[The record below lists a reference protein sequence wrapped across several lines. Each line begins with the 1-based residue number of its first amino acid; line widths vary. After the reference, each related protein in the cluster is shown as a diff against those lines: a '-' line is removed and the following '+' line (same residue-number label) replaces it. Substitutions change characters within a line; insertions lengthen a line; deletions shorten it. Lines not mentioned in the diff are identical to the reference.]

1 MRSPGRD
8 GSSFVEA
15 RIASDGN
22 ELTRL
27 GANLGRWFY
36 LRHALLGACALL
48 GDLERANAGDASS
61 HLRRFLVPVGSTARQ
76 ALEHTVERGSLVF
89 AEDYGSFWYVI
100 VDDSRLDAQ
109 IAAGLIAS
117 GAEARD
123 DDSFVELNGL
133 RFEPAVERSVR
144 VIESQL
150 RPELL
155 GPSRESDAA
164 HLEIVQFAGPVKD
177 EWLAALTASGARVVS
192 YLPQFAYVVK
202 VEAASQSSF
211 AAVRA
216 FPFVSGVTPYRPGFK
231 LRPELRVESPVG
243 EIEVTVQVIADS
255 AAKRC
260 LAEIE
265 AEGITILGEPDPVLG
280 YLDVE
285 LRVTRAQLFELARHP
300 SVFAIEPI
308 VKRRMWRD
316 ERLDQI
322 QAGNVSSTGATA
334 SGASYL
340 TWLKNQGFPGANAN
354 PFPFVVD
361 VVDDGIDKGAIDTVN
376 AEFKLSGQATASSRL
391 AYNHNYSGDP
401 LADGKGGHGN
411 LNASIIGGYNS
422 ATGTKY
428 EDTAHYNYGLGVAP
442 WVKLGNSKVFANNGT
457 GAFNQSTAKRMEKA
471 YNAGARI
478 SSNSWGA
485 IQGTNYD
492 TDSQKHDAVVRDSV
506 AGTAGN
512 QEMTILFAAG
522 NDGPNPGTVRPPATA
537 KNVITVGAS
546 ENWRP
551 TGADGCSTPNSE
563 ADDARDMTSFSSR
576 GPTSDGRRKPD
587 LVAPGSHVQGAAS
600 LATGYAGDG
609 VCDKY
614 WPIGQ
619 TLYAWS
625 SGTSHSTPAAAGA
638 AALVRQAATNR
649 AQPVPSPALV
659 KATLMNGARYLTGTY
674 ANDTLYSN
682 VQGMGRIDLGRTLD
696 SVARIRVDQTQI
708 LGATGQTYTVSGT
721 IPDAAQ
727 PFRVT
732 LAWTDMPGPTTGA
745 AFVNDLDL
753 TVTVNGQLYRGNVF
767 SGANSIPGGTPDG
780 KNNVESVF
788 LPTGTTG
795 AFTITVRATLIAGDG
810 VPGNTDTTDQDFA
823 LLVYNATQGSQHPD
837 FVIGSGAPET
847 TVAVGSSISVPITVT
862 ALNGFA
868 DSVGLSVNPSI
879 PGATL
884 SFSPPTISGGGTSQL
899 LIATSSS
906 TPTNSTKLTVTANSG
921 SLTKSTSFDLV
932 VTPVSS
938 GNAVKSLSASPNLSI
953 PDHLASG
960 ISSTISA
967 AFSQTIS
974 SIAVTTDIAHS
985 HPGDLQVLLV
995 GPDGTTVKLH
1005 DQTGTPG
1012 AGVVTTFAIARTPVQ
1027 PLTVFHGKSSLGAWK
1042 LVVAD
1047 LLAQDV
1053 GTLKSWSIT
1062 FNGEKSASPN
1072 LAIPD
1077 NSLTGVSSK
1086 LDFAA
1091 TGKAASVRVR
1101 VKVQH
1106 AYPGDLVLSL
1116 VGPDGTTVKL
1126 LNQPSLGA
1134 PNIDTEFPDLTQTV
1148 QSLSAFQGKSIQGA
1162 WTLKVQDVV
1171 AVDVG
1176 TLVNW
1181 SLSFTA
1187 Q

>member
-1 MRSPGRD
+1 MG
-8 GSSFVEA
+8 
-15 RIASDGN
+15 
-22 ELTRL
+22 
-27 GANLGRWFY
+27 
-36 LRHALLGACALL
+36 LRHSLRLALIGASALFCGTGHSL
-48 GDLERANAGDASS
+48 AADADASVQ
-61 HLRRFLVPVGSTARQ
+61 LRRYLVPTGSTARAAIEH
-76 ALEHTVERGSLVF
+76 ALARASVHF

-100 VDDSRLDAQ
+100 VDDAQ
-109 IAAGLIAS
+109 VDSQVAAGLLAS

-123 DDSFVELNGL
+123 DDAFVELNGL
-133 RFEPAVERSVR
+133 RFEPANPRSVR
-144 VIESQL
+144 ALESMLQ
-150 RPELL
+150 PELL
-155 GPSRESDAA
+155 GSSWESVESQLA
-164 HLEIVQFAGPVKD
+164 IVQFVGPVKD
-177 EWLAALTASGARVVS
+177 AWFAALEASGVRIVS
-192 YLPQFAYVVK
+192 YLPNLSYVVK
-202 VEAASQSSF
+202 VDAAMQPSF
-211 AAVRA
+211 AAFRA
-216 FPFVSGVTPYRPGFK
+216 LPFVAAVTPYRPAFK
-231 LRPELRVESPVG
+231 LRPELRDENFAG
-243 EIEVTVQVIADS
+243 AIDATVQLIAD
-255 AAKRC
+255 AEAKRC
-260 LAEIE
+260 LADIG
-265 AEGITILGEPDPVLG
+265 ANGIALLSEPEPVLG

-285 LRVTRAQLFELARHP
+285 LRATRSQLLELAQHA

-308 VKRRMWRD
+308 VKRRLWRD

-322 QAGNVSSTGATA
+322 QAGNLSSTGASA

-401 LADGKGGHGN
+401 LADGAGGHGN

-428 EDTAHYNYGLGVAP
+428 EDSSHYNYGLGVAP
-442 WVKLGNSKVFANNGT
+442 WVKLGNSKVFANNGN
-457 GAFNQSTAKRMEKA
+457 GVFNQSTAKRMEKA

-649 AQPVPSPALV
+649 GQPVPSPALV

-674 ANDTLYSN
+674 ANDTLWSN
-682 VQGMGRIDLGRTLD
+682 VQGMGRIDLGRCLD
-696 SVARIRVDQTQI
+696 SVGRIRIDQSEL
-708 LGATGQTYTVSGT
+708 LGATGQTYTLSGT
-721 IPDAAQ
+721 IPDASQ

-732 LAWTDMPGPTTGA
+732 LAYTDVPGPTTGG

-767 SGANSIPGGTPDG
+767 SGANSIPGGAPDG

-788 LPTGTTG
+788 LPVGTTG
-795 AFTITVRATLIAGDG
+795 AFTITVRATLIVGDG
-810 VPGNTDTTDQDFA
+810 VPGNADATDQDFA
-823 LLVYNATQGSQHPD
+823 LLAYNATQGSQHPD
-837 FVIGSGAPET
+837 FVIGSGAQGT
-847 TVAVGSSISVPITVT
+847 TVAVGSSINVPITVT

-868 DSVGLSVNPSI
+868 SSVALSVSPSI
-879 PGATL
+879 PGATMAFTPTTL
-884 SFSPPTISGGGTSQL
+884 SGSGTSQL
-899 LIATSSS
+899 QIATSSS
-906 TPTNSTKLTVTANSG
+906 TPTTITKLTVTASSG

-938 GNAVKSLSASPNLSI
+938 GNAVKTLSASPNLTI

-960 ISSTISA
+960 ISSTITA

-1012 AGVVTTFAIARTPVQ
+1012 AGVVTTFAIAKAPVQ

-1053 GTLKSWSIT
+1053 GMLKSWSIT
-1062 FNGEKSASPN
+1062 FNGEKSVTPN

-1091 TGKAASVRVR
+1091 TGKVATVRVR

-1126 LNQPSLGA
+1126 LNQPALGA
-1134 PNIDTEFPDLTQTV
+1134 PNIDTEFPDVTQTV

-1162 WTLKVQDVV
+1162 WALKVQDVIS
-1171 AVDVG
+1171 VDVG